1 MGVTRRTLWHTGIYS
16 AGLIASRG
24 ISFILLPIYS
34 RVWQDQLAEMS
45 IWDLSTTTVL
55 FAIPVLEI
63 GLSTALMRFYY
74 LVDGEESRRRIFSTS
89 LALVALFAG
98 TGIVAGFAFS
108 RPLAQAIFG
117 SPEHAGLVPLIVCLT
132 AVTVLGNQPL
142 SLLRAQERSA
152 TYVTLTIVR
161 VVLGPPLILLL
172 VVYFDMGTAG
182 VLWGDLAGLSAMA
195 LSGLWVCRKWVV
207 PRFDP
212 VLARKMLTFGVP
224 LTLCGLAYV
233 VITVSDRY
241 ILRSAFGLE
250 AMAPYSFAFKVSI
263 MMALVTR
270 SMQTAW
276 PPASFQIANEPDGPA
291 ILGRIHRLLIAA
303 VLFAALGLTAFAPE
317 LVLILGTPALA
328 AAVRYIPW
336 FAFSYVSSMTTLLL
350 SNNITIAKK
359 TSLVAV
365 VYVMGA
371 AAKVVLTLVLIRVI
385 GMEGAAQ
392 ATFLAFSLEAC
403 VAYVL
408 AQRVYPVPYERG
420 RLAALL
426 LAGGALGA
434 LCYVA
439 YPLSYLVSLPVRT
452 GALMGFVFVLF
463 AFGIVSPKERRQ
475 ISGFV
480 RGKLARG
487 GRQI

>member
-1 MGVTRRTLWHTGIYS
+1 MRRTLWHTGIYS

-24 ISFILLPIYS
+24 ISFLLLPVYS

-55 FAIPVLEI
+55 FAVPILEI
-63 GLSTALMRFYY
+63 GLATALVRFYY
-74 LVDGEESRRRIFSTS
+74 LVDGEDARSRVFSTS

-98 TGIVAGFAFS
+98 VGIAAGFAFS

-117 SPEHAGLVPLIVCLT
+117 SPEHAGLVPLIVSLT

-161 VVLGPPLILLL
+161 VALGPPLILLL

-182 VLWGDLAGLSAMA
+182 VLWGDLAGLSIMT
-195 LSGLWVCRKWVV
+195 LCGLWVCRKWIV
-207 PRFDP
+207 PRVDP
-212 VLARKMLTFGVP
+212 VFARKMLAFGGP
-224 LTLCGLAYV
+224 LTLCGLAHV
-233 VITVSDRY
+233 VVTVSDRY
-241 ILRSAFGLE
+241 ILRGVYGLE
-250 AMAPYSFAFKVSI
+250 AMAPYSFAYKVSI

-303 VLFAALGLTAFAPE
+303 VLFTALALAASAPE
-317 LVLILGTPALA
+317 LVLVLGAPALA
-328 AAVRYIPW
+328 DAVRYIPW
-336 FAFSYVSSMTTLLL
+336 FAFSYVSHMIVLLL
-350 SNNITIAKK
+350 GTNITVAKK
-359 TSLVAV
+359 TSLTAAV
-365 VYVMGA
+365 FVMGA
-371 AAKVVLTLVLIRVI
+371 AAKVALTLVLIRII
-385 GMEGAAQ
+385 GMEGAAL
-392 ATFLAFSLEAC
+392 ATLLAFSLEAC

-420 RLAALL
+420 RLATLL
-426 LAGGALGA
+426 VTGGAFGA
-434 LCYVA
+434 LCYAA
-439 YPLSYLVSLPVRT
+439 YPLPYLVSLPVRA
-452 GALMGFVFVLF
+452 GALMGFVVVLF
-463 AFGIVSPKERRQ
+463 AFGIVSQKERHQ

-480 RGKLARG
+480 RGKLAR
-487 GRQI
+487 RTHQAP